1 MKRTVGLA
9 AAVAAV
15 AATHRGKNELFRV
28 GRPATFEL
36 KEIAENGN
44 NAPMLTRLGSDDD
57 VSDVVEAP
65 GGPLVPA
72 GSPGDAMFGQST
84 TFSIEAERGAR
95 FLSLAAMLICTNDG
109 FTGVNALKL
118 PSQAGDS
125 VTVETA
131 GYDAGTELNT
141 EDFADMVPPC
151 QDLIGV
157 SSGEPGTG
165 ASNPALAE
173 GGVIAHHAGI
183 MGGADLV
190 PSVHGWDVNAP
201 VARITVAA
209 TG

>member
-1 MKRTVGLA
+1 MAPHSSTGATRAIGIDRSVWLGSQRRAQA
-9 AAVAAV
+9 ANTGAVATRAQLQE
-15 AATHRGKNELFRV
+15 ALGDRLFTLSQDSRNI
-28 GRPATFEL
+28 R
-36 KEIAENGN
+36 
-44 NAPMLTRLGSDDD
+44 RL
-57 VSDVVEAP
+57 
-65 GGPLVPA
+65 
-72 GSPGDAMFGQST
+72 
-84 TFSIEAERGAR
+84 
-95 FLSLAAMLICTNDG
+95 
-109 FTGVNALKL
+109 LKL
-118 PSQAGDS
+118 PSQVGDS
-125 VTVETA
+125 VTVETV